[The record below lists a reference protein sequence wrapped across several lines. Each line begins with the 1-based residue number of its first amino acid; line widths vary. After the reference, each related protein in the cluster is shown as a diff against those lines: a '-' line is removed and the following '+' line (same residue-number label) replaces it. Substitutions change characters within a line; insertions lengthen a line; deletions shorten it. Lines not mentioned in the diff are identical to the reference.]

1 MGALIVPALDEK
13 PWPTL
18 GPQLVAFIEER
29 FVFGPGP
36 LKGQPAVVSP
46 EKQAIIYRGYEVY
59 PPGHRYAGRRRF
71 KRAGWSVRKGLAKTE
86 LLAWIAGLELHPE
99 APVRCDG
106 VFDEDGDP
114 VGRPVASPYIPLL
127 SYSKDQ
133 TEELAYGALKVILE
147 ESVDADLFDITN
159 ERIIRLDDLGREDGK
174 VVPLAGSPNARDGAR
189 TTFQGFDEPHRLYT
203 PRLHDAH
210 NTMSA
215 NLPKRP
221 DADAWSLYVGT
232 AGELG
237 QGSIQEDLHHE
248 AEQIAK
254 GAIKDPRIFYFH
266 RDAGSCHRGRDKDAK
281 GHNLATKKGRVAA
294 IREAT
299 GPDGE
304 YGPGQFEDIAEQW
317 TRPKA
322 DLNYLERVW
331 LNLWV
336 QGDAQAFDP
345 ELLVMTPGT
354 IPLRSLVT
362 AGFDG
367 ARFKDSTAI
376 VITDVATGKQQ
387 LYALWE
393 RPVDVESWEVPVD
406 ELEAVVDQLFF
417 EYEVWRWNGDP
428 PHYLESHATW
438 AGKYPQVEEWWTHR
452 MRAMAFAIRD
462 YQDSLRDGSLSFAED
477 STPAINSPVKGE
489 TMGAA
494 LLRHIGNAGRHNV
507 NIFDSGE
514 ESDGAV
520 EGGDASRGRQLFILR
535 KLHETRKFDA
545 CMAAILS
552 WQGRIAALQNID
564 LTQTSSSAVKR
575 LY

>member
-1 MGALIVPALDEK
+1 MGSLIVPTLDAT

-18 GPQLVAFIEER
+18 GPLVVEFIEDR

-46 EKQAIIYRGYEVY
+46 EKKAIIYRAYEVY
-59 PPGHRYAGRRRF
+59 PRGKRFAGRRRF
-71 KRAGWSVRKGLAKTE
+71 KRVGWSVRKGLAKTE
-86 LLAWIAGLELHPE
+86 LLAWVAGVELHPE
-99 APVRCDG
+99 GPVRFDG
-106 VFDEDGDP
+106 WDAHGDP

-127 SYSKDQ
+127 SYTKDQ
-133 TEELAYGALKVILE
+133 TEELAYGALFSILGDCD
-147 ESVDADLFDITN
+147 DADLFDIGL
-159 ERIIRLDDLGREDGK
+159 ERIARYDDRGREDGK
-174 VVPLAGSPNARDGAR
+174 AVPLAGSPNARDGAR

-203 PRLHDAH
+203 PRLHEAH
-210 NTMSA
+210 TVMQA

-254 GAIKDPRIFYFH
+254 GTKTDARIFYIH
-266 RDAGSCHRGRDKDAK
+266 RDAGKVHRGKDKDAA
-281 GHNLATKKGRVAA
+281 GHNLSTKRGRLAA
-294 IREAT
+294 IKEAT

-304 YGPGQFEDIAEQW
+304 YGPGQFDDIAEQW
-317 TRPKA
+317 SRPKA
-322 DLNYLERVW
+322 DINYLERVW
-331 LNLWV
+331 LNLWI

-345 ELLVMTPGT
+345 DLLVMTPGT
-354 IPLRSLVT
+354 VPLGATVT

-376 VITDVATGKQQ
+376 VITDVLTGKQQ

-393 RPVDVESWEVPVD
+393 RPVDVEEWEVPID
-406 ELEAVVDQLFF
+406 ELEAVVDSLFF
-417 EYEVWRWNGDP
+417 EYDVWRWNGDP

-462 YQDSLRDGSLSFAED
+462 YQDSLRDGSITFAD
-477 STPAINSPVKGE
+477 DRTAAMNSPVVAE

-494 LLRHIGNAGRHNV
+494 LLRHIANAGRHNV
-507 NIFDSGE
+507 NIYDSGE

-520 EGGDASRGRQLFILR
+520 EGGDATRGRQLFILR

-545 CMAAILS
+545 CMAAVLS
-552 WQGRIAALQNID
+552 WQGRIAALRELD
-564 LTQTSSSAVKR
+564 LSVSTVGVMKR